1 VTLRAEVVAVGTE
14 LLLGDIANTNAQTI
28 AQELARI
35 GVDCLVHTA
44 VGDNVDRIAAAI
56 GAALERAEAVVVTGG
71 LGPTRD
77 DVTREAISALV
88 GRPLIRD
95 DRLAAEIRARFERM
109 RRDMPESNLRQA
121 DRPEGSTAIPN
132 PIGTAPGLLVEHE
145 GKVIYAVPGVP
156 SEMETMLT
164 AAVLPDLARR
174 SGAAASIVSRVIRV
188 GGLAE
193 SAVGEALEPTWSR
206 LGAGD
211 VTMAFLAGGGEV
223 RVRLTAKAPSEASAN
238 ERLDQVEAEVRTALG
253 PAVVGSGNETLEL
266 VVSRLLDERGWTL
279 ACAESVTGGL
289 IASRITEV
297 PGASATFRGGV
308 VTYATDSKSDLLGV
322 DPSLIDEHGVVS
334 GPVARA
340 MATGARHALDA
351 DVGIATTGV
360 AGPTELDG
368 VPVGTIVLAVSGP
381 LGEADREVRLPGDRA
396 TIRRIASGAALNL
409 CRLYLLEA
417 LG

>member
-1 VTLRAEVVAVGTE
+1 MTIRAEVVAVGTE

-28 AQELARI
+28 GRELARI

-71 LGPTRD
+71 LGPTQD
-77 DVTREAISALV
+77 DVTREAIAALV
-88 GRPLIRD
+88 RKPLTRD
-95 DRLAAEIRARFERM
+95 DELAAEIRARFERM
-109 RRDMPESNLRQA
+109 RREMPESNLRQA
-121 DRPEGSTAIPN
+121 ERPEGSTAIPN
-132 PIGTAPGLLVEHE
+132 PVGTAPGLLVEHE

-156 SEMETMLT
+156 SEMEAMLN

-174 SGAAASIVSRVIRV
+174 SGEAASIVSRVIRV

-211 VTMAFLAGGGEV
+211 ATMAFLAGGGEV
-223 RVRLTAKAPSEASAN
+223 RVRLTAKAPSESAAN
-238 ERLDQVEAEVRTALG
+238 ERLDQVEAEVRDALG

-289 IASRITEV
+289 VAARITEV

-308 VTYATDSKSDLLGV
+308 VSYATDSKSDLLGV
-322 DPSLIDEHGVVS
+322 DPSLVDEHGVVS

-340 MATGARHALDA
+340 MAAGVREALDA

-368 VPVGTIVLAVSGP
+368 VPVGTVVLAVSGP
-381 LGEADREVRLPGDRA
+381 LGAADREVHLPGDRA

>member
-1 VTLRAEVVAVGTE
+1 MKAEVVAVGTE

-28 AQELARI
+28 GRELARI
-35 GVDCLVHTA
+35 GVDCFVHTA
-44 VGDNVDRIAAAI
+44 VGDNVDRIAEAI
-56 GAALERAEAVVVTGG
+56 RAALERTDAVVVTGG
-71 LGPTRD
+71 LGPTQD
-77 DVTREAISALV
+77 DVTREAIAALV
-88 GRPLIRD
+88 GKPLIRD
-95 DRLAAEIRARFERM
+95 ERLVREIRARFERM

-132 PIGTAPGLLVEHE
+132 PVGTAPGLVVEHD

-156 SEMETMLT
+156 SEMERMLH
-164 AAVLPDLARR
+164 AEVLPDLARR
-174 SGAAASIVSRVIRV
+174 SGETASIVSRVIRV
-188 GGLAE
+188 GGMAE
-193 SAVGEALEPTWSR
+193 SAVGEALDPAWSR

-223 RVRLTAKAPSEASAN
+223 RVRLTAKAPSEAAAN
-238 ERLDQVEAEVRTALG
+238 ERLDQVEKDVRDALG
-253 PAVVGSGNETLEL
+253 PAVVGVGDETLEL
-266 VVSRLLDERGWTL
+266 IVSRLLDERGWTL

-297 PGASATFRGGV
+297 PGASGSFRGGV
-308 VTYATDSKSDLLGV
+308 VSYATDSKSAVLGV
-322 DPSLIDEHGVVS
+322 DPALIDQHGVVS

-340 MATGARHALDA
+340 MAAGAREAMEA

-360 AGPTELDG
+360 AGPAALDG
-368 VPVGTIVLAVSGP
+368 KPVGTVVLAVSGP
-381 LGEADREVRLPGDRA
+381 FGDADREVHLPGDRA

-417 LG
+417 LEG

>member
-1 VTLRAEVVAVGTE
+1 MRAEVVAVGTE

-28 AQELARI
+28 GRELARL

-44 VGDNVDRIAAAI
+44 VGDNVERIAEAI
-56 GAALERAEAVVVTGG
+56 RAALERADAVVVTGG
-71 LGPTRD
+71 LGPTQD
-77 DVTREAISALV
+77 DVTREAIAALT

-95 DRLAAEIRARFERM
+95 EELIGAIRARFERM

-121 DRPEGSTAIPN
+121 DRPEGSTSIPN
-132 PIGTAPGLLVEHE
+132 PVGTAPGLLVEHD

-156 SEMETMLT
+156 SEMETMLS
-164 AAVLPDLARR
+164 AHVLPDLARR
-174 SGAAASIVSRVIRV
+174 SGEAASIVSRVIRV
-188 GGLAE
+188 GGMAE
-193 SAVGEALEPTWSR
+193 SAVAETLGPTWSR

-223 RVRLTAKAPSEASAN
+223 RVRLTAKAPSESAAN
-238 ERLDQVEAEVRTALG
+238 ERLNQVEAEVREALG
-253 PAVVGSGNETLEL
+253 PAVVGSGDETLEL
-266 VVSRLLDERGWTL
+266 MVSRLLDERGWTL

-289 IASRITEV
+289 VAARITEL
-297 PGASATFRGGV
+297 PGASAMFRGGV
-308 VTYATDSKSDLLGV
+308 VAYATDAKASALGV
-322 DPSLIDEHGVVS
+322 DPTLIDEHGVVS

-340 MATGARHALDA
+340 MAAGVRESMDA

-368 VPVGTIVLAVSGP
+368 VPVGTVVLAVSGP
-381 LGEADREVRLPGDRA
+381 LGDADREVRLPGDRT

-417 LG
+417 LEG